1 MGRVFVIGSLN
12 LDTVLA
18 VERHPVPGETVS
30 SSSVATLWGGKGAN
44 QAVAAARAATAGS
57 PVPVIMV
64 GCVGADETGA
74 RYRDRLAGEG
84 VDVSRL
90 RVVEGAQTG
99 AAYITVDRR
108 AENTIVVAPGANAR
122 MAVADVA
129 ALDDAVPGDVVV
141 TSLEVPLEVVV
152 AAAHASAERGARFIL
167 NLSPVADVPQELLAI
182 ADPLIVNEHEVAHLR
197 AMLTGEESVLVTRG
211 AAGSVW
217 GDAAVPAKKDVD
229 VVDTTGAGDAYCGA
243 LAVAL
248 AEGRDRT
255 EAMTAASE
263 AAGLAVARWGAQ

>member
-1 MGRVFVIGSLN
+1 VGRVFVIGSLN

-30 SSSVATLWGGKGAN
+30 SSAVSMLWGGKGAN
-44 QAVAAARAATAGS
+44 QAVAAARAAEAGAK
-57 PVPVIMV
+57 VPVVMV
-64 GCVGADETGA
+64 GCVGADEVGA

-90 RVVEGAQTG
+90 RVVEGEQTG

-122 MAVADVA
+122 MTVADLA
-129 ALDDAVPGDVVV
+129 ALDDAGPGDVVV
-141 TSLEVPLEVVV
+141 MSLEVPLEVVV
-152 AAAHASAERGARFIL
+152 AAARACAERGARFIL
-167 NLSPVADVPQELLAI
+167 NLSPVSDVPRELLAL
-182 ADPLIVNEHEVAHLR
+182 ADPLIVNEHEVAQLR
-197 AMLTGEESVLVTRG
+197 ASLTGEESVLVTRG

-217 GDAAVPAKKDVD
+217 GDAAVPAKRDVE

-248 AEGRDRT
+248 AHGCDRT